1 MTEREDD
8 RTEGA
13 LAVVGAPVEV
23 RSDFSGRWV
32 PGFSVEETGRHG
44 VRLRRRS
51 DRLVLPD
58 WFPAEAVRPAG
69 R

>member
-1 MTEREDD
+1 VTEQED
-8 RTEGA
+8 RSTEA
-13 LAVVGAPVEV
+13 PVAVVGAPVEV

-32 PGFSVEETGRHG
+32 PGFAVEETGRHG

-51 DRLVLPD
+51 DRHVLPE
-58 WFPAEAVRPAG
+58 WFPAEVVRPAN